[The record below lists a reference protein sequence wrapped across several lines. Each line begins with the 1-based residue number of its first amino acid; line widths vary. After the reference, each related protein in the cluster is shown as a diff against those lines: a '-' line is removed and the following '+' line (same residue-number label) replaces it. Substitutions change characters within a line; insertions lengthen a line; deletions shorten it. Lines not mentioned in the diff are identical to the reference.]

1 MAEIGT
7 FLEGKYEILKLIGR
21 GGMSKVYLAMDKNLN
36 KQWAVKEIQKR
47 GTREESKIF
56 IQSALAEANLM
67 KKLDHPCLPRIV
79 DIIEREEVIYVVMD
93 YIEGEPLNRVLDK
106 EGAQEQ
112 EKVIRWAK
120 DLCGALNYLHH
131 QTPPIIYRD
140 MKPANIMLQ
149 PNGNVKLIDFG
160 IAREFKDG
168 NIEDTTSLGTKGYA
182 APEQF
187 GGRGQTDPRTDI
199 YCLGVTLY
207 HLLTG
212 KNPTEPPYKIYPI
225 RHWNEQLSGGLENIV
240 IRCTRTDPEERY
252 QSCAELTYALEHYEE
267 EDDEY
272 IRNLVMKK
280 KYFLSAVIAT
290 FTFLCIGIAALILR
304 TVTIYNNYETILT
317 MEEKASDYQERVD
330 LCLSA
335 IALRPDQQEGYLELI
350 QVYREDAVFS
360 LEEEN
365 VLKRTVNANLV
376 LLQQEEY
383 YADIAYEIGK
393 LYWYYYEY
401 GDSADGNNQVT
412 RMKAAIQW
420 FDDVCIYAPETKE
433 YYDTAEIYLEIGC
446 FHRDIT
452 LLVEEAEDKSVYSEY
467 FYNLYELEQSSPGDE
482 SELVKLE
489 VYRLILFSLENYTH
503 KFRQESITEEEQM
516 QLFRAVQTSVTA
528 LETTTDKTDA
538 IKAEIEARLGATG
551 AAIAAAYTD

>member
-1 MAEIGT
+1 MQENRCEEENVAEIGT

-225 RHWNEQLSGGLENIV
+225 RHWNEQLSGGL
-240 IRCTRTDPEERY
+240 
-252 QSCAELTYALEHYEE
+252 L
-267 EDDEY
+267 
-272 IRNLVMKK
+272 
-280 KYFLSAVIAT
+280 
-290 FTFLCIGIAALILR
+290 
-304 TVTIYNNYETILT
+304 
-317 MEEKASDYQERVD
+317 
-330 LCLSA
+330 
-335 IALRPDQQEGYLELI
+335 
-350 QVYREDAVFS
+350 
-360 LEEEN
+360 
-365 VLKRTVNANLV
+365 
-376 LLQQEEY
+376 
-383 YADIAYEIGK
+383 
-393 LYWYYYEY
+393 
-401 GDSADGNNQVT
+401 
-412 RMKAAIQW
+412 
-420 FDDVCIYAPETKE
+420 
-433 YYDTAEIYLEIGC
+433 
-446 FHRDIT
+446 
-452 LLVEEAEDKSVYSEY
+452 
-467 FYNLYELEQSSPGDE
+467 
-482 SELVKLE
+482 
-489 VYRLILFSLENYTH
+489 
-503 KFRQESITEEEQM
+503 
-516 QLFRAVQTSVTA
+516 
-528 LETTTDKTDA
+528 
-538 IKAEIEARLGATG
+538 
-551 AAIAAAYTD
+551 

>member
-225 RHWNEQLSGGLENIV
+225 RHWNEQLSGGLENII